1 MARLVGIDLEPLTL
15 CGSHYKGSTQSN
27 KDYKYSKEGI
37 GFGQES
43 KTT

>member
-27 KDYKYSKEGI
+27 KDYQYSKEGMD
-37 GFGQES
+37 FWQKS
-43 KTT
+43 QTT